1 MVDNDS
7 GVPGQRTG
15 APSTQRSKNKKC
27 KCPLFMD
34 SMLSF
39 DFFVNNNILHFGCKE
54 NNYFF
59 CVNIRQYTIKQ
70 NFVCLLMILSSNEI
84 SKRDQSPVGSAC
96 N

>member
-15 APSTQRSKNKKC
+15 ATSTQRSKNKKC

-39 DFFVNNNILHFGCKE
+39 DFFVNNNILHFGC
-54 NNYFF
+54 
-59 CVNIRQYTIKQ
+59 
-70 NFVCLLMILSSNEI
+70 
-84 SKRDQSPVGSAC
+84 
-96 N
+96 